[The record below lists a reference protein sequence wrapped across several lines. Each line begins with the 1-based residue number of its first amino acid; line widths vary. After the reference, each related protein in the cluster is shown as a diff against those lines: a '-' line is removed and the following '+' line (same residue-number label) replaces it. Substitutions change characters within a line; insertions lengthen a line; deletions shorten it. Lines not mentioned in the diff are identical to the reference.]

1 MQFLNPYYWLGILI
15 ALGGLYG
22 AHRYIVY
29 NAVQRNTVQIEQKYE
44 TARLQAE
51 ATAKE
56 TSRLLQ
62 MSADRD
68 KQIKD
73 VQITNL
79 RAERDRLSG
88 LLSKRSPRP
97 STTPNNP
104 GATSSCTG
112 AQLYQEDG
120 IFLIWEATRADEVVT
135 ERDYYYNEYEKVR
148 KTLNGQGT
156 R

>member
-1 MQFLNPYYWLGILI
+1 MSFLNPYYWLGILI

-29 NAVQRNTVQIEQKYE
+29 NAIQRNTVQIEQKYE

-51 ATAKE
+51 ATSKE

-73 VQITNL
+73 EKIANL
-79 RAERDRLSG
+79 RTERDHLSRL
-88 LLSKRSPRP
+88 LHNRP
-97 STTPNNP
+97 SRPTSLPNNP
-104 GATSSCTG
+104 GTVQACTG
-112 AQLYQEDG
+112 AQLYKEDG
-120 IFLIWEATRADEVVT
+120 IFLIWEATRADEVVV
-135 ERDYYYNEYEKVR
+135 ERDFYYNKYEEVR